1 MKKFQDVRQCQK
13 YIEEQSQ
20 NDRLVIIVSGRLG
33 QEIVPSVHN
42 LQQVISIYVYCMN
55 KGINEQWACK
65 YTKVKAV
72 VVRLD
77 ELIFRITTDHNI
89 QKMED
94 GSLPIIRVTPHDY
107 PGKPDIDVDDEVLK
121 SAKDEIICALR
132 LEKHKEKHKIIN
144 DLLKDGRQSLSN
156 HKVEFAPKVYTAAI
170 NENNGQLMRSLRK
183 YFERQW
189 KIKYGSSNQWF
200 KLFLE
205 EYKDS
210 INYDSVLN
218 RTAEYGH
225 KYLKDCPIL
234 SIVLQLLFEGIDDK
248 FFGETNAFNDLW
260 CTITNNGLKSIEN
273 FSDNKKQS
281 VLLQALREYYRPK
294 LFELLEISEIQDED
308 NLYESALNNVAKY
321 GWLQGLQ
328 EVEERIIV
336 RHYNTLRANIP
347 VFDDTSG
354 KSIQPKVE
362 APMSVNERSC
372 MFGQDTQILWKFSGI
387 GKLRV
392 TWFFNDQPFPNND
405 RLQVTETDDGT
416 SILTVRQAELGDQG
430 VYTAKSTN
438 AFGEA
443 EAQTTLKIDYIKP
456 AINTN
461 LNTALKVTKG
471 AILTLKVVA
480 SGTPKPHTVWMKDD
494 NELTPN
500 DRIQVTI
507 STGDDDK
514 YTLTILNVQPED
526 EGEYSAIIS
535 NVGGSLQS
543 DKCKVIVSSKSH

>member
-248 FFGETNAFNDLW
+248 FFDETNAFNDLW

-321 GWLQGLQ
+321 GWLQ
-328 EVEERIIV
+328 
-336 RHYNTLRANIP
+336 
-347 VFDDTSG
+347 
-354 KSIQPKVE
+354 
-362 APMSVNERSC
+362 
-372 MFGQDTQILWKFSGI
+372 
-387 GKLRV
+387 
-392 TWFFNDQPFPNND
+392 
-405 RLQVTETDDGT
+405 
-416 SILTVRQAELGDQG
+416 
-430 VYTAKSTN
+430 
-438 AFGEA
+438 
-443 EAQTTLKIDYIKP
+443 
-456 AINTN
+456 
-461 LNTALKVTKG
+461 
-471 AILTLKVVA
+471 
-480 SGTPKPHTVWMKDD
+480 
-494 NELTPN
+494 
-500 DRIQVTI
+500 
-507 STGDDDK
+507 
-514 YTLTILNVQPED
+514 
-526 EGEYSAIIS
+526 
-535 NVGGSLQS
+535 
-543 DKCKVIVSSKSH
+543 